1 LISKRKIVLYFGL
14 AGILPAVFFTTQKIY
29 QDEIQDLDFS
39 FFVGA
44 SINLV
49 MAYAVTAL
57 VSAAVIFSIQ
67 YLDKYFPWDQGI
79 WKRIITEFFYT
90 NLVSVVSITIINNL
104 IFLVG
109 LSNYDYKE
117 HIIQGIIIAIVLN
130 LFLTTFYEGIRLFN
144 NWKHSLVESERLA
157 KENISSKFEAL
168 KNQVNPHFLFNSLNT
183 LSSLIY
189 SDTAKAEVFIDEFA
203 SIYRYV
209 LDNQDRL
216 VVSLKEEVG
225 FIKSFIYLL
234 KIRFGEGLVFN
245 IHIEGDKLNCNLP
258 TLSLQLLV
266 ENAIKHN
273 VVTKERPLEV
283 LIATE
288 DECVIV
294 KNNLQNR
301 QENTASTGIG
311 LENLRQR
318 YELLSNLK
326 PAFVIENEHYIAK
339 LPLIQ
344 AE

>member
-1 LISKRKIVLYFGL
+1 MISKRKIILYFGF
-14 AGILPAVFFTTQKIY
+14 AGILPAVFFTTQKILS
-29 QDEIQDLDFS
+29 DEVKNIDFS
-39 FFVGA
+39 FLVGA
-44 SINLV
+44 ITNLI
-49 MAYAVTAL
+49 MAYTVTAL
-57 VSAAVIFSIQ
+57 VSASVIYSIQ
-67 YLDKYFPWDQGI
+67 FLDKYFPWDRGI

-90 NLVSVVSITIINNL
+90 NLVSVISITLINNL

-117 HIIQGIIIAIVLN
+117 HIVQGIIIAIVLN

-144 NWKHSLVESERLA
+144 NWKHSLVESERLE
-157 KENISSKFEAL
+157 KENMASKFEAL

-216 VVSLKEEVG
+216 VVSLKEEVE
-225 FIKSFIYLL
+225 FIKSFVYLL
-234 KIRFGEGLVFN
+234 KIRFGDGLVFN
-245 IHIEGDKLNCNLP
+245 IHIDGDKLNCLLP

-273 VVTKERPLEV
+273 VVTKEKPLEV
-283 LIATE
+283 FISTE
-288 DECVIV
+288 HECVIV

-301 QENTASTGIG
+301 QENISSPGIG
-311 LENLRQR
+311 LNNLRQR

-326 PAFVIENEHYIAK
+326 PTFVIENDHYIAK